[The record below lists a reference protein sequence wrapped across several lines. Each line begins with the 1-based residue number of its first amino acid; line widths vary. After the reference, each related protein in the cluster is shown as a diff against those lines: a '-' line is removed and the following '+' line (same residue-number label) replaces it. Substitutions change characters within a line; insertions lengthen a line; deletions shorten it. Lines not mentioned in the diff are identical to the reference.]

1 MTIQKQSP
9 AYVLG
14 VADGVG
20 SWKNYGVD
28 PSHFSMNLMKNCKRL
43 VQGGNFVSN
52 KPEELLDAAFHEM
65 EQSGK
70 PVGSSTACI
79 SILNRSNGQLFTAN
93 LGDSGLRIFRK
104 GKIVQR

>member
-65 EQSGK
+65 E
-70 PVGSSTACI
+70 
-79 SILNRSNGQLFTAN
+79 N
-93 LGDSGLRIFRK
+93 L
-104 GKIVQR
+104 